1 MYNSFISLEKD
12 NEQSQNVTKTCY
24 WKLIFVIRS
33 YSTWA
38 RRHTKHASHVGTWA
52 RRHARHVDTWARMH
66 ARHVGTWAGK
76 HARLVGTWAH
86 MHARHVG
93 NWVRKHARHV
103 GTWARKHA
111 RHVGTWVSK
120 ARNLADS
127 RERHSRNI
135 QQIYKKTPMP
145 KCNHIST

>member
-38 RRHTKHASHVGTWA
+38 RRHAKHASHVGTWA
-52 RRHARHVDTWARMH
+52 RRHAS
-66 ARHVGTWAGK
+66 
-76 HARLVGTWAH
+76 TWAH

-145 KCNHIST
+145 KCDHIST